1 MWVAFTS
8 GPGNMS
14 YPWFYSNQLH
24 FFVSGPFVLIQLTQT
39 LNAYPTR
46 VRQCDTSIA
55 LDFAQVLK

>member
-1 MWVAFTS
+1 
-8 GPGNMS
+8 MS

-46 VRQCDTSIA
+46 LRQCDTSIA

>member
-1 MWVAFTS
+1 MHAYEHVL
-8 GPGNMS
+8 MS
-14 YPWFYSNQLH
+14 TRDVGCIHICNQLH
-24 FFVSGPFVLIQLTQT
+24 FFVSGPFVLIQLT